1 MVRHVVSSGGKSR
14 PTPTPP
20 LAKDLAYLGGLLRGL
35 AGGWGPFRCGLA
47 CPRRSTDRGLV
58 VAVPLRTGVNLDC
71 LDLDLD
77 FRFDLDRRWL
87 LFNDLLFRVA
97 EFCGG
102 ERIIETSNH

>member
-35 AGGWGPFRCGLA
+35 AGGGCCPFRCGLA

-58 VAVPLRTGVNLDC
+58 VVPLRTPNLDC